1 MARAWTSGS
10 LIKVAASV
18 CASMSE
24 YNVRKWRNRL
34 SLTSQI
40 ALRRQLVSALK
51 LRTRFGPQ
59 YPHPITPT
67 LMGDDMFGR
76 LSLYR
81 RGGLS
86 TRTGQGLHRVDKLA
100 DDRGQSSQ
108 DERYSQRK
116 RNVT

>member
-1 MARAWTSGS
+1 TSGS

-86 TRTGQGLHRVDKLA
+86 TRTWQWGRAAKTRAEG
-100 DDRGQSSQ
+100 RGPSPRGG
-108 DERYSQRK
+108 RYTD
-116 RNVT
+116 V

>member
-1 MARAWTSGS
+1 MERAWTSGS

-18 CASMSE
+18 CASTSE

-59 YPHPITPT
+59 YTHPITPT

-76 LSLYR
+76 LRLYR
-81 RGGLS
+81 WGRMS
-86 TRTGQGLHRVDKLA
+86 TRTWEGLLIDEKLA
-100 DDRGQSSQ
+100 RGGGHSSP
-108 DERYSQRK
+108 
-116 RNVT
+116 